1 MWNFGDIQAESST
14 VSHLNNSFNFL
25 RCREMFET
33 KVVWFRGGY
42 YAMEKVFLRWTRLRV
57 SKNTLIGFVCF
68 KCSRVVLNTYLSHC
82 CPFEDGFKHRGHLR
96 SLKVAKSSKIIQS
109 NVTFQ
114 YSETKENGFTIF
126 KISGPFLKHH

>member
-1 MWNFGDIQAESST
+1 
-14 VSHLNNSFNFL
+14 
-25 RCREMFET
+25 MFET

-57 SKNTLIGFVCF
+57 LKNTLIGFVFSF

-82 CPFEDGFKHRGHLR
+82 CSFEDGFKYRGHLR
-96 SLKVAKSSKIIQS
+96 SLKVIKRSKIVQS
-109 NVTFQ
+109 NVMFQ

-126 KISGPFLKHH
+126 KISGPFIKHH